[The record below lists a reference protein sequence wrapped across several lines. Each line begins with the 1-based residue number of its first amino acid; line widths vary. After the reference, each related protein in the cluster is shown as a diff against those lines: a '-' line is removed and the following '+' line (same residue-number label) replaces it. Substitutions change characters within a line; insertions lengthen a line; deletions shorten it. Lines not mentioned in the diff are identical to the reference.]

1 MAEPF
6 WSASVGSRHSA
17 PDVDGKARG
26 PPEQLKQYA
35 ARTLLGAKG

>member
-17 PDVDGKARG
+17 PGKGVSER
-26 PPEQLKQYA
+26 PERMA
-35 ARTLLGAKG
+35 AGLVASLGDCG